1 MAADAKSNKAKL
13 YYTSTSC
20 GVASFIAAHKAG
32 LNIDT
37 EQVDI
42 KTHKTDSGADF
53 YAVNPKGNV
62 PTIVLPDGTVL
73 NENVATLSWIADQ
86 NLSAGLAPAQG
97 TVERNLVT
105 NTLAWIASEL
115 HPAIGGLFAPSLPED
130 VKTFIKARGTKQL
143 TYLDKT
149 LLGNNHQFL
158 VGSGLTVADLYAHI
172 VVGWTAYT
180 GVDLAP
186 FPNVVAWLKRIK
198 EHPDVVAAQ
207 KTVGTKPKSLP
218 AK

>member
-1 MAADAKSNKAKL
+1 MADAKANKKPKL

-32 LNIDT
+32 IAIDT

-42 KTHKTDSGADF
+42 KTHKTDGNVDF
-53 YAVNPKGNV
+53 YTINNKGNV

-86 NLSAGLAPAQG
+86 NLSAGLAPANG
-97 TVERNLVT
+97 TKERAVLL

-115 HPAIGGLFAPSLPED
+115 HPNIGGLFNPTITAE
-130 VKTFIKARGTKQL
+130 VKAFIKARGDQKL
-143 TYLDKT
+143 TYLDKH
-149 LLGNNHQFL
+149 LLAGRQFL
-158 VGSGLTVADLYAHI
+158 IGDGLTVADLYGHI

-180 GVDLAP
+180 GVDISGFA
-186 FPNVVAWLKRIK
+186 NVVAWMKRIK

-207 KTVGTKPKSLP
+207 KVVAAKPASLP